1 MKKRYFILF
10 SLVLLFAGCK
20 PDVESCFTF
29 SANDAVVTFASTC
42 SIEGTAFD
50 WEFGDG
56 ESSISANP
64 THTYA
69 TSGTY
74 TVTLRV
80 TDKKGRTSTSS
91 QTVVVVAC
99 AATCINGECVNGNC
113 ICDLG
118 YEGVDCG
125 TAVNAKFSGTY
136 SLSETCNPS
145 GAAGPYAIAVSPKSG
160 SLVEVTFV
168 GLWEIPAN
176 VVTAVVANSG
186 LNFTIARQPIY
197 SGFEIQS
204 SSGSITAD
212 GSTINL
218 AYTIYTDS
226 TGTPSDACTAVL
238 SK

>member
-1 MKKRYFILF
+1 MKKTYFLLF
-10 SLVLLFAGCK
+10 SLVLLLAGCK

-29 SANDAVVTFASTC
+29 TTNDAVVTFASTC

-69 TSGTY
+69 SSGSY

-99 AATCINGECVNGNC
+99 TATCINGNCVNGTC
-113 ICDLG
+113 ACDPG

-125 TAVNAKFSGTY
+125 TAVNAKFSGNY
-136 SLSETCNPS
+136 SLTESCSTT
-145 GAAGPYAIAVSPKSG
+145 GAAGPYSVVVSPMAG
-160 SLVEVTFV
+160 SVVQATFV
-168 GLWEIPAN
+168 GLWESPQIE
-176 VVTAVVANSG
+176 VTAVVANSG

-204 SSGSITAD
+204 SNGSVSAD

-218 AYTIYTDS
+218 TYTIYA
-226 TGTPSDACTAVL
+226 TGSGTASDVCTAVL
-238 SK
+238 SR